1 MPPSSKEGW
10 KDSDLNHINPETG
23 VSPSTGQPIQTNR
36 PAGDPAGDLEPKVP
50 TASEPTPAAG
60 TSLKLQP
67 IPAPATTHTT

>member
-1 MPPSSKEGW
+1 MPPTGIEGW

-23 VSPSTGQPIQTNR
+23 VSPSADQPIQTNR
-36 PAGDPAGDLEPKVP
+36 PAGDPAGDLEQKVP

-67 IPAPATTHTT
+67 IPAPTTTHTT

>member
-23 VSPSTGQPIQTNR
+23 LSPSAAQPIQTNR
-36 PAGDPAGDLEPKVP
+36 PAGDLEPKNP
-50 TASEPTPAAG
+50 TALEPTPAAG
-60 TSLKLQP
+60 ASLKLQP